1 MTKQKAP
8 TQAPVNLKEQK
19 ALHTFRITIRDEAH
33 FYKLVNWL
41 NANVG
46 KGEEYWTFEGKQLKF
61 LKAGKTVSPLVY
73 IFKEGF
79 DESSSMY
86 LTLL

>member
-1 MTKQKAP
+1 MTKQK
-8 TQAPVNLKEQK
+8 TTSQAPVNLKAK
-19 ALHTFRITIRDEAH
+19 NALHTFRVTIRDEVH

-41 NANVG
+41 NTNVG
-46 KGEEYWTFEGKQLKF
+46 KGEDKWTFEGKVLKF
-61 LKAGKTVSPLVY
+61 LRQGKTVSPLVY

-79 DESSSMY
+79 DESASMY

>member
-1 MTKQKAP
+1 MTKQKSTAG
-8 TQAPVNLKEQK
+8 APVNLKAK
-19 ALHTFRITIRDEAH
+19 NALHTFRVTIRDEVH
-33 FYKLVNWL
+33 FYKLVAWL
-41 NANVG
+41 NTNVG
-46 KGEEYWTFEGKQLKF
+46 KGEDKWTFEGKVLKF
-61 LKAGKTVSPLVY
+61 LKQGKTVSPLVY